1 MIAIILAAGMGTRLR
16 PLTNDISKPLLVI
29 HDEMLIERMIK
40 NCINESIN
48 DFIVITGYNSQKTD
62 KVCVDLSNKYSINIK
77 CIKNEKYDVTNTSVS
92 TFLATDYIEK
102 NDLGEDFILINGDNV
117 VNPEIIHDISDSVN
131 SAIVVD
137 NVKELNAESFKLI
150 VKDNVIESIGKDISI
165 EESSGEFIGI
175 SKVINEDLKDFNK
188 ILKRIIDDDTQNYYD
203 FTFKDLS
210 KKTQLNYVLTN
221 GLEWTEIDDMDDYKK
236 AQDILNQLEN

>member
-16 PLTNDISKPLLVI
+16 PLTNDISKPLLEINEV
-29 HDEMLIERMIK
+29 MLIERMIK
-40 NCINESIN
+40 NCMNESIY

-62 KVCVDLSNKYSINIK
+62 KTCEDLSKKYNININ

-137 NVKELNAESFKLI
+137 NVKELNEESFKLI
-150 VKDNVIESIGKDISI
+150 IKEDIIEAIGKDISI
-165 EESSGEFIGI
+165 EQSSGEFIGI
-175 SKVINEDLKDFNK
+175 SKVINTDLKDFNE
-188 ILKRIIDDDTQNYYD
+188 ILKRIIEDDTQNYYD

-210 KKTQLNYVLTN
+210 KKTHLNYVLTN
-221 GLEWTEIDDMDDYKK
+221 GLEWTEIDDMNDYKK
-236 AQDILNQLEN
+236 AQEILNQLEN